1 MRLAATAVR
10 FELVDQIDA
19 EEPTAKMP
27 RAVTAWERYMREVE
41 QVAVFGV
48 DASRQKEKSSR
59 FAMPRS
65 KTGVVQALP
74 EFADGAACAWMA

>member
-1 MRLAATAVR
+1 
-10 FELVDQIDA
+10 
-19 EEPTAKMP
+19 MP
-27 RAVTAWERYMREVE
+27 RAVTAWERYMREAE

-59 FAMPRS
+59 FAMSRS

>member
-1 MRLAATAVR
+1 MWPRGADVC
-10 FELVDQIDA
+10 FELVDQIDV
-19 EEPTAKMP
+19 EEPAASTP
-27 RAVTAWERYMREVE
+27 RAAIAWERYMREVE
-41 QVAVFGV
+41 HVAVFGV

>member
-1 MRLAATAVR
+1 MRPRGRAVR
-10 FELVDQIDA
+10 FERVDQIDA
-19 EEPTAKMP
+19 EEPTTVTP

-41 QVAVFGV
+41 HVAVFGI
-48 DASRQKEKSSR
+48 DASRQKEESSR

-74 EFADGAACAWMA
+74 EFADGAAYAWMA

>member
-1 MRLAATAVR
+1 MRPRGTAVR

-19 EEPTAKMP
+19 EEPTAAMP

-41 QVAVFGV
+41 QVTA

-59 FAMPRS
+59 FAMPQLEDWGCS
-65 KTGVVQALP
+65 SIA
-74 EFADGAACAWMA
+74 

>member
-1 MRLAATAVR
+1 MRPRCTAVR
-10 FELVDQIDA
+10 FELVDKID
-19 EEPTAKMP
+19 EEPAAVTP

-41 QVAVFGV
+41 HVAVFGV
-48 DASRQKEKSSR
+48 DASCQKEKSSR

>member
-1 MRLAATAVR
+1 
-10 FELVDQIDA
+10 
-19 EEPTAKMP
+19 
-27 RAVTAWERYMREVE
+27 MREVE